1 MNGSPPVPH
10 STQDGAPATSSSTA
24 ALAPG
29 HESTVVRPADFLHPH
44 PTPSLNTRPRASSRP
59 VTPSNAAEARDKVP
73 RMKTQLDRDEE
84 TGLKKIRNFLRART
98 AYDVLPLSF
107 RLIELDVALTV
118 KESLQI
124 LVNCGEF
131 GQSVLGGGLSRSVER
146 DMLTK
151 TD

>member
-1 MNGSPPVPH
+1 
-10 STQDGAPATSSSTA
+10 
-24 ALAPG
+24 
-29 HESTVVRPADFLHPH
+29 
-44 PTPSLNTRPRASSRP
+44 
-59 VTPSNAAEARDKVP
+59 
-73 RMKTQLDRDEE
+73 MKTQLDRDEE